1 VLTLIY
7 IALSVLGCGYIVV
20 SAFLGH
26 LFESAADGGGH
37 ADAGH
42 APEVSDYGIGD
53 TGHGAVTAMAPVPA
67 AFHFPFFSPLALAT
81 LFAAI
86 GGFGLIAR
94 WGIGTSDPVSLAV
107 ALPAAL
113 LTAYAVTYLAWRLVT
128 GSRGSSQIRLA
139 DLKGL
144 SAEVITPIPARGVG
158 EIVALVHGQ
167 RYTAAARAENDTP
180 IARGVLVTI
189 REFAGATVIVVPPR
203 GTSDEGS
210 H

>member
-7 IALSVLGCGYIVV
+7 IVLSVLGCGYIVV

-26 LFESAADGGGH
+26 LFESGADG
-37 ADAGH
+37 AAGH
-42 APEVSDYGIGD
+42 VAAHHEGAAYGIDEG
-53 TGHGAVTAMAPVPA
+53 GHGAVAAAAPVPA
-67 AFHFPFFSPLALAT
+67 TFHFPFFSPLALAT
-81 LFAAI
+81 LFASI

-94 WGIGTSDPVSLAV
+94 WGIGTSDPMSLAV
-107 ALPAAL
+107 AVPAAL
-113 LTAYAVTYLAWRLVT
+113 LTAYGVTYVSWRLVR
-128 GSRGSSQIRLA
+128 GSSGSSQIRLD

-158 EIVALVHGQ
+158 EIVALVRGQ
-167 RYTAAARAENDTP
+167 RYTAPARSENEQP

-203 GTSDEGS
+203 GNER
-210 H
+210 

>member
-7 IALSVLGCGYIVV
+7 IVLSLLGCGYIVV

-26 LFESAADGGGH
+26 LFESGGDGAGGH
-37 ADAGH
+37 EAAH
-42 APEVSDYGIGD
+42 AEGSGYGID
-53 TGHGAVTAMAPVPA
+53 ETGHGAVIASAPVPA

-81 LFAAI
+81 LFASI
-86 GGFGLIAR
+86 GGYGLIAR
-94 WGIGTSDPVSLAV
+94 WGIGTSDPMSLAV

-113 LTAYAVTYLAWRLVT
+113 LTAYIVTYVGWRMVRS
-128 GSRGSSQIRLA
+128 SRGSSQIRLA

-167 RYTAAARAENDTP
+167 RYTAPARSENHQP
-180 IARGVLVTI
+180 VARGALVTI

-203 GTSDEGS
+203 GTSDERS
-210 H
+210 I